1 MLLLPSVSASGAVPE
16 AAPAPAPAP
25 IPASPPAPAPAPP
38 PVAQAYVLV
47 DTTTGRILDASND
60 HQLLSP
66 ASLTKMLTALV
77 ATEYLAPATPIPISA
92 RAENVEPDKI
102 GMKAGEVWPLDQVIQ
117 ALLIIS
123 ANDAAYALAEKIG
136 GTAENFDPVLQDAA
150 AQIGMQDGPVFH
162 DPSGLDDS
170 HGIDGGNLVSARD
183 LAIVGRDLLSVPRLA
198 QIVAAPALRYTGPN
212 ATVYNLASHN
222 RAFLSTYAGAV
233 GVKTGFTDKA
243 GVCLTAAATRNGR
256 TMLAVVL
263 HGVNPDETA
272 KMLLDLGFATP
283 PGAEPT
289 ADALPSVH
297 LPELA
302 PPSSPATTV
311 VPVPAPGPAS
321 AMAHH
326 VAAAS
331 TPGGL
336 LAGLSSGGGDSLGS
350 LWPAAVSA
358 AILGI
363 VALITIR
370 RVRVR
375 ARRRPLAHGRRR

>member
-1 MLLLPSVSASGAVPE
+1 VPPVPPVPPV
-16 AAPAPAPAP
+16 PAPAPGP
-25 IPASPPAPAPAPP
+25 VMPA
-38 PVAQAYVLV
+38 AQAYVLV
-47 DTTTGRILDASND
+47 DTATGRILNASND
-60 HQLLSP
+60 RQPLSP

-77 ATEYLAPATPIPISA
+77 ATDYLPPTTPIPVSA

-102 GMKAGEVWPLDQVIQ
+102 GMKAGEVWPVDEVIQ

-150 AQIGMQDGPVFH
+150 AQIGMDDGPVFH

-183 LAIVGRDLLSVPRLA
+183 LAIAGRDLLSVPRLA
-198 QIVAAPALRYTGPN
+198 QIVAAPAVRYTGPN
-212 ATVYNLASHN
+212 GTVYNLASHN
-222 RAFLSTYAGAV
+222 RAFLGSYPGAV
-233 GVKTGFTDKA
+233 GIKTGFTDKA

-263 HGVNPDETA
+263 HGANPDQTA
-272 KMLLDLGFATP
+272 KMLLDQGFATP
-283 PGAEPT
+283 PAAEPR
-289 ADALPSVH
+289 ADALPSVR

-302 PPSSPATTV
+302 APPSPTTTV
-311 VPVPAPGPAS
+311 VPVAVPGPAS
-321 AMAHH
+321 AVAHH

-331 TPGGL
+331 AKGGL
-336 LAGLSSGGGDSLGS
+336 LAGLSPASGNSLGS

-358 AILGI
+358 VALGI
-363 VALITIR
+363 VAVVTVR
-370 RVRVR
+370 RVR
-375 ARRRPLAHGRRR
+375 ARRRPLAHGRRH